1 MSPSRNGRQAS
12 VTVAAV
18 RTLRRL
24 RPAAAL
30 TAAALRCGAIAGAV
44 GVAIIA
50 SAVLA
55 AGPALAIGERG
66 DPSGKLSAIETTAI
80 FLGIPLAV
88 AVVIAFLVFLPSIV
102 SGPRYRPGR
111 PWTATASWF
120 GEPIG
125 SETAAAAITTLPP
138 ATLDGGGASARW

>member
-1 MSPSRNGRQAS
+1 MIVRPAS

-18 RTLRRL
+18 RTPRNL
-24 RPAAAL
+24 RPVATRAAI
-30 TAAALRCGAIAGAV
+30 RCGAVA
-44 GVAIIA
+44 GVAVAIVG
-50 SAVLA
+50 STVLA

-66 DPSGKLSAIETTAI
+66 TPGDKLGWVETMGI
-80 FLGIPLAV
+80 FVGIPLGV
-88 AVVIAFLVFLPSIV
+88 AAVIAFLVFLPSIV

-125 SETAAAAITTLPP
+125 SETAAAAIETLPP
-138 ATLDGGGASARW
+138 ATRDGGGASARW

>member
-1 MSPSRNGRQAS
+1 MSPAPIVIPVS

-18 RTLRRL
+18 RTPRRL
-24 RPAAAL
+24 RPVAARAAVRCAAIVGV
-30 TAAALRCGAIAGAV
+30 TAAAFG
-44 GVAIIA
+44 

-66 DPSGKLSAIETTAI
+66 DPGGKLSAIETTAI
-80 FLGIPLAV
+80 FVGIPVGV

-120 GEPIG
+120 GEPLG

>member
-1 MSPSRNGRQAS
+1 MTIVRPGS

-18 RTLRRL
+18 RTPRRL
-24 RPAAAL
+24 RQVA
-30 TAAALRCGAIAGAV
+30 TRAALRCGAIAGVAV
-44 GVAIIA
+44 AVVG

-66 DPSGKLSAIETTAI
+66 TPGGKMGWVQTAAI
-80 FLGIPLAV
+80 FVGIPVGV

-125 SETAAAAITTLPP
+125 SETTAAAITTLPP